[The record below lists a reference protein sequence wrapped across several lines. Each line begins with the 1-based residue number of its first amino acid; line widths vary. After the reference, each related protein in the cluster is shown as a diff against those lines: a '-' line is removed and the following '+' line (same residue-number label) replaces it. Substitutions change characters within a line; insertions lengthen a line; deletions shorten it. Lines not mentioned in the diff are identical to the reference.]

1 MGHYASGDMLES
13 TQSSS
18 PKLAV
23 LTAFQEHCS
32 GKRINTELAVVEG
45 IRAIHPGKH
54 VTTVA
59 PRSVDLF
66 GYAKA
71 GHAEAKL
78 VTTGDSYQS
87 LRAYRAPG
95 SRMESGDGQLS
106 DDVGFGHYE
115 YKWNGEVFPMYHVA
129 WADETMGLQSF
140 HYILSDREAGDAVHS
155 VAADRLVIKCG
166 KWSSEL
172 HEEIY
177 VFDNGHWQKNED
189 LWKAVQSASWDD
201 VILDPAMKETLIND
215 VHGFFDNRAVYEEV
229 SVPWKRGIIMHG
241 TPGCGKTIS
250 IKALMHSLQDKG
262 VASLYVK
269 SFDACQGLQYS
280 IRSIF
285 AHARVMALCLLLFE
299 DLDSLVVDEVR
310 SYFLNEVDGIESND
324 GICMI
329 GSTNHLE
336 RLDPGISKR
345 PSRFDRK
352 YHYKLPGHQERIL
365 YCEYWRKKLS
375 KRSDLGITDEVCEI
389 VANVTDGFSFAYM
402 KELFVQ
408 ALLAIVGGRD
418 EDEDMTDASV
428 SVAADSVK
436 VVGDS
441 AKLAKEGETTESTA
455 DATSSNSTPEKTE
468 KDSKAARV
476 PRKVPEVEVPEH
488 LQDNAF
494 LRVLRK
500 QIVALVKDMDN
511 TTDEA
516 AAPKPKIA

>member
-13 TQSSS
+13 TQASTT
-18 PKLAV
+18 KLAV
-23 LTAFQEHCS
+23 LSTFKEHCS

-54 VTTVA
+54 VTTAA

-78 VTTGDSYQS
+78 ITAGDSYQS

-106 DDVGFGHYE
+106 DDVDFGHYE

-129 WADETMGLQSF
+129 WVDETMGLQSF

-155 VAADRLVIKCG
+155 VAADKLVIKCG

-285 AHARVMALCLLLFE
+285 AHARVMAPCLLLFE

-329 GSTNHLE
+329 GSTNHLD

-365 YCEYWRKKLS
+365 YCEYWRKKLA

-389 VANVTDGFSFAYM
+389 VAKLTESFS
-402 KELFVQ
+402 
-408 ALLAIVGGRD
+408 D

-428 SVAADSVK
+428 SAAADSVK
-436 VVGDS
+436 VVEDS
-441 AKLAKEGETTESTA
+441 AKLAKDGEKTGSTA
-455 DATSSNSTPEKTE
+455 DTTSGDSATEKTE
-468 KDSKAARV
+468 KESKPARV
-476 PRKVPEVEVPEH
+476 PRKVPVVNVPEH
-488 LQDNAF
+488 LQSNAF

-500 QIVALVKDMDN
+500 QIVALVKDMND
-511 TTDEA
+511 TDDEA

>member
-13 TQSSS
+13 TQTSS

-32 GKRINTELAVVEG
+32 GKRISTELAVVEG

-78 VTTGDSYQS
+78 ITTGDSYQS

-106 DDVGFGHYE
+106 DDVDFGHYE
-115 YKWNGEVFPMYHVA
+115 YKWNGEIFPMYHVA

-140 HYILSDREAGDAVHS
+140 HYILSDRKDGGAVHS

-189 LWKAVQSASWDD
+189 LWKA
-201 VILDPAMKETLIND
+201 KETLIND

-241 TPGCGKTIS
+241 TLGCGKTIS

-285 AHARVMALCLLLFE
+285 AHARVMAPCLLLFE

-418 EDEDMTDASV
+418 EDEDITDASA
-428 SVAADSVK
+428 SAAADSVK
-436 VVGDS
+436 AVEGS
-441 AKLAKEGETTESTA
+441 AKLAKDGETTESTA
-455 DATSSNSTPEKTE
+455 DATSGDSATEKTE
-468 KDSKAARV
+468 KDSKPARQ
-476 PRKVPEVEVPEH
+476 PCKVPEVEIPEH
-488 LQDNAF
+488 LQSNAF

-511 TTDEA
+511 TDDETA
-516 AAPKPKIA
+516 TPKPKIA

>member
-13 TQSSS
+13 TQTSS

-78 VTTGDSYQS
+78 ITTGDSYQS

-106 DDVGFGHYE
+106 DDVDFGHYE
-115 YKWNGEVFPMYHVA
+115 YKWNGEIFPMYHVA

-140 HYILSDREAGDAVHS
+140 HYILSDRKDGGAVHS

-269 SFDACQGLQYS
+269 SFDACQ
-280 IRSIF
+280 
-285 AHARVMALCLLLFE
+285 
-299 DLDSLVVDEVR
+299 VVDEVR

-418 EDEDMTDASV
+418 EDEDMTDASA
-428 SVAADSVK
+428 SAAADSVK
-436 VVGDS
+436 AVEGS
-441 AKLAKEGETTESTA
+441 AKLAKDGETTESTA
-455 DATSSNSTPEKTE
+455 DATSGDSATEKTE
-468 KDSKAARV
+468 KDSKPARQ
-476 PRKVPEVEVPEH
+476 PCKVPEVEIPEH
-488 LQDNAF
+488 LQSNAF

-511 TTDEA
+511 TDDETA
-516 AAPKPKIA
+516 TPKPKIA